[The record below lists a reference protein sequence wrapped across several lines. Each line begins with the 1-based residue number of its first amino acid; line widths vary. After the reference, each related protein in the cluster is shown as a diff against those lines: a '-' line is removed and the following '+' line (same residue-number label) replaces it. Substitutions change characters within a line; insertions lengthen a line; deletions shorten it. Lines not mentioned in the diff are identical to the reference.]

1 MIEESRLPR
10 APNPF
15 TGLVALVLIAC
26 LATPAIGSG
35 KQSEPQDPRE
45 DNQAF
50 TSPRGFPEYRI
61 GPGDELR
68 IQIWT
73 GIEAKEYKVTV
84 QADGSVFLPFVGLA
98 DLKAGERSPLELRDQ
113 IVERLSTSYRKP
125 AAEVIVEKLVARM
138 VTLLGEIRTTLRVD
152 SGPGRYPLPGRI
164 RLVDFVTQHGGVT
177 VQADLNRTQLM
188 REGKPYVYNLS
199 DAVFRSDLSQN
210 PVLDDGDLI
219 YIPPLSNSSRRFL
232 MFGELGKPGLLE
244 LPSEVPIAEAVA
256 RAGGLTPDAHRSRI
270 VVVRGAL
277 DHPTLLAS
285 DFKALAEGDV
295 SQNIMLEDGDMV
307 FVSRRALANFKE
319 VMATF
324 AAPLSLVY
332 TSILISNTGKSSR

>member
-1 MIEESRLPR
+1 MSNPFRFPR

-15 TGLVALVLIAC
+15 ARALALVLIAC

-35 KQSEPQDPRE
+35 RQSSSQAPTE

-164 RLVDFVTQHGGVT
+164 RLVDFITQHGGVT

-188 REGKPYVYNLS
+188 RQGKPYVYNVS
-199 DAVFRSDLSQN
+199 DAVFRSDVSQN

-256 RAGGLTPDAHRSRI
+256 RAGGLTPDAHRSRV
-270 VVVRGAL
+270 VVVRGGL
-277 DHPTLLAS
+277 DHPNLLAS
-285 DFKALAEGDV
+285 DFKALAEGDL
-295 SQNIMLEDGDMV
+295 SQNFMLEDGDMV

-319 VMATF
+319 IMATF
-324 AAPLSLVY
+324 AAPLSIIY
-332 TSILISNTGKSSR
+332 TGILISNSRK